1 MKIGPK
7 EAQRRALREWGE
19 SRLATKVVD
28 GHRDVPVHAGGPT
41 TEESG
46 PPASVSGSCR
56 RGRPRLEL
64 SGEERVTLKREQT
77 KARVTAHRAK
87 QRGSG

>member
-7 EAQRRALREWGE
+7 EAQRRALREWGG
-19 SRLATKVVD
+19 SRLATKIVD
-28 GHRDVPVHAGGPT
+28 GRCDVPVDAGDPA
-41 TEESG
+41 TEEAG
-46 PPASVSGSCR
+46 PSASVSGSRR

-77 KARVTAHRAK
+77 KARVAAHRAK
-87 QRGSG
+87 RRG